1 MKKTTPTGDPF
12 LISIDEYVKVG
23 TVVEGK
29 RKYDVVKIQ
38 NNNREQFQ
46 LIIRSLT
53 ETDAGDYTCQI
64 YLPNQNYK
72 QWPKKIGHLT
82 VQSKFL
88 PPLPYPT
95 YSVKIG
101 HLTAQSK
108 FLHPLPYPTYSVKIG
123 HLTAQSKFL
132 HPLPYMLSKDRTL
145 VKIGHLTA
153 QSKYPPTL
161 HTQ

>member
-12 LISIDEYVKVG
+12 LISTDEYVKVG

-46 LIIRSLT
+46 LT

-108 FLHPLPYPTYSVKIG
+108 FLHPLPY
-123 HLTAQSKFL
+123 
-132 HPLPYMLSKDRTL
+132 MLSKDRTL